1 MCYNIVGD
9 TMIRKAKWNDLDAI
23 YSILEIS
30 IAKMRSEN
38 NLEQWNNIE
47 EIKSKIREDI
57 KLNRYYVLENTE
69 IYASFMYEVGID
81 ETYNNIEGSWLND
94 EEYGVIH
101 RIMSNFKE
109 KNIIGQ
115 VLDYCVKICN
125 HIRIDTH
132 YDNTRMRNA
141 LIRNGFIECGII
153 YLKDGNPRIAYQR
166 RA

>member
-1 MCYNIVGD
+1 
-9 TMIRKAKWNDLDAI
+9 MIRKAKWNDLDAI

-38 NLEQWNNIE
+38 NLKQWNNIE

-57 KLNRYYVLENTE
+57 KLNRYYVLENAE

-101 RIMSNFKE
+101 RIMSNFSKKGILPE
-109 KNIIGQ
+109 VI
-115 VLDYCVKICN
+115 DYCFLQCN
-125 HIRIDTH
+125 NIRIDTH
-132 YDNTRMRNA
+132 KDNSRMQIA
-141 LIRNGFIECGII
+141 LQRNGFVRCGII
-153 YLKDGNPRIAYQR
+153 YLQDGNPRIAYQR